1 MTSNA
6 DTNIPIDI
14 IMLIKLEISIFF
26 FSSSKCLM
34 PVKNMKIVI
43 IGATIFIVSVKSD
56 KLIVIIQPQ
65 KDSCYSKMVSNI
77 NYFIFPI
84 HNSLPEH
91 AFWN

>member
-1 MTSNA
+1 MNSTA
-6 DTNIPIDI
+6 HTNIPIDI
-14 IMLIKLEISIFF
+14 IMMIKLEISIFF

-34 PVKNMKIVI
+34 PVTNMKIVI
-43 IGATIFIVSVKSD
+43 IDDTNFIVSVKSD
-56 KLIVIIQPQ
+56 KLIVIIPPQ

-84 HNSLPEH
+84 HNSLPED